1 VAWYFGLVI
10 KGIVTT
16 IANTAA
22 IPQEIMSTFLHRQK
36 KFITSAR
43 FRGLMFSVEISSLLF
58 ALDVIVKSIVLGSK
72 LLIKRSQMLKILCDA
87 LKKLVLYQHKPI
99 RGLKT

>member
-1 VAWYFGLVI
+1 MFQSI
-10 KGIVTT
+10 P
-16 IANTAA
+16 AA
-22 IPQEIMSTFLHRQK
+22 EIQKFNQLKQSMKTQK
-36 KFITSAR
+36 KLITSAR
-43 FRGLMFSVEISSLLF
+43 FRGLMFSVEISSLWF

>member
-1 VAWYFGLVI
+1 
-10 KGIVTT
+10 
-16 IANTAA
+16 
-22 IPQEIMSTFLHRQK
+22 
-36 KFITSAR
+36 
-43 FRGLMFSVEISSLLF
+43 MFSVEISSLLF

-87 LKKLVLYQHKPI
+87 LKILVLYQHKPI

>member
-1 VAWYFGLVI
+1 
-10 KGIVTT
+10 
-16 IANTAA
+16 
-22 IPQEIMSTFLHRQK
+22 
-36 KFITSAR
+36 
-43 FRGLMFSVEISSLLF
+43 MFSVEISSLLF

-99 RGLKT
+99 RDLKT